1 MAEALKPLN
10 TLVYGLCAGLWDLAG
25 EGSKAIMRQIGREL
39 YERFIKENMDRSS
52 LEKALESTR
61 KIMAERFKVCED
73 VSYTL
78 KGDLVEIKVSGCIL
92 AEATKM
98 LMEKNIPP
106 IFCPYANIFMTMLED
121 VTGSSYD
128 IKSIE
133 RVSEEESRIILE
145 KVA

>member
-52 LEKALESTR
+52 VEKALESTH
-61 KIMAERFKVCED
+61 KIMAEQFKVCED
-73 VSYTL
+73 VNYTL

-92 AEATKM
+92 AEVTKM

-133 RVSEEESRIILE
+133 RVSEKESLIILE
-145 KVA
+145 KVV